1 MTQTAGPDLNKGG
14 CAAALTGA
22 ARRVHLAILAAFAQT
37 GRAPMRGDL
46 ERITRAGGADRA
58 AVLAELAEH
67 DVIAFDQTGEIR
79 AAYPFSPSPT
89 PIQVTWEDGPVTYA
103 MCAIDALGISAMLG
117 RPVTITAAEP
127 GTGSIITVHADHD
140 QACWNPPRTVV
151 FAGTT
156 GGDCPHAADRTC
168 GYINFFTS
176 ARAARTWAHANP
188 AVTGTVLRQA
198 QAMRRGVAEFGAFM
212 RAGNAPAGP
221 DQT

>member
-1 MTQTAGPDLNKGG
+1 MTQTAGPDLNKGCTAG
-14 CAAALTGA
+14 ALTRP
-22 ARRVHLAILAAFAQT
+22 ARQVHLAVLAAFAQT
-37 GRAPMRGDL
+37 GQAPGRGEL
-46 ERITRAGGADRA
+46 ERIARAGGADPV
-58 AVLAELAEH
+58 AVLAELARH

-89 PIQVTWEDGPVTYA
+89 PIQVTWDDGPVTYA

-117 RPVTITAAEP
+117 RRVTIIAAEP

-140 QACWNPPRTVV
+140 QARWNPPRTVV

-168 GYINFFTS
+168 GHINFFTS
-176 ARAARTWAHANP
+176 AQAARTWAHANP
-188 AVTGTVLRQA
+188 TVTGMVLRQA

-212 RAGNAPAGP
+212 RAGTAPVGP
-221 DQT
+221 D